1 MACPMNSKEARVTRE
16 ESAGKDSGNENR
28 QTMGA
33 RSLRALK
40 TIISINQLRLSW
52 VFGAAL
58 GFL

>member
-1 MACPMNSKEARVTRE
+1 MACPMHSKEARATGGQ
-16 ESAGKDSGNENR
+16 SAGKVSGNENR

-33 RSLRALK
+33 RSPRALK

-52 VFGAAL
+52 VSGAAL